1 MKPQISA
8 DVIVFRESVKKVVA
22 LLVSKNL
29 PVAERG
35 NRAYCEYDSLGR
47 PTMICIP
54 VIPDNATPGF
64 MAAVRGFLDHEV
76 AHILYTDAELYIKLK
91 DSVAHH
97 LWNAVEDVYIE
108 RRMSEVFAGSKR
120 NLISTQ
126 KHIVAKVFEPQFDK
140 ARKAFGANQQ
150 QFFSQFMLVP
160 TLRAWG
166 GQSAFQEFMEDKWDS
181 IAEPVAML
189 EKAGVPGIMP
199 SLKDTGYCIK
209 VAAIIAKA
217 LGVKAKEDEMEG
229 HGDEK
234 SPGRAKER
242 QGEKSK
248 DTKPGESGEKGD
260 AEHSGTSSPKDK
272 NNEDIKD
279 SEPGEQD
286 TRHLEDTVPPWD
298 EEHEDEDDPEP
309 EDSDSE
315 TAETSETGCGGDL
328 AGAIVDID
336 DMSIEEAIKSIESSG
351 VEPETTYEDAMNDS
365 IISEISVL
373 SGSDYRPYDRSY
385 DFLGSMDAA
394 ADHISRC
401 SAMYG
406 RISMYRGLN
415 RYRVNSEGGELFTNL
430 IERHLSKDTASTL
443 AKDLERAIASRNK
456 VQYVPG
462 QRRGRIH
469 SPNLYRLTMN
479 DDRVFRKKEEHKAV
493 NACVQVVIDMSGSMN
508 GERIQ
513 LATAAAYLISDALDR
528 IKVPNI
534 VSGFTTY
541 SQPDRFSLT
550 PGFSRYEAL
559 MMPILKEWGDRANTV
574 NVRARMGCAAGF
586 FPLLNNVDGE
596 SILALSSLFTDRT
609 EDKKIMIVLSD
620 GQPEAVGKGMKKHLK
635 VVARHLEEKIDLL
648 GVGIQTSAPSEY
660 YKNYAL
666 VSKVNDLGSTVV
678 RKLSEMLLS

>member
-1 MKPQISA
+1 MY
-8 DVIVFRESVKKVVA
+8 R
-22 LLVSKNL
+22 
-29 PVAERG
+29 
-35 NRAYCEYDSLGR
+35 
-47 PTMICIP
+47 
-54 VIPDNATPGF
+54 
-64 MAAVRGFLDHEV
+64 
-76 AHILYTDAELYIKLK
+76 
-91 DSVAHH
+91 
-97 LWNAVEDVYIE
+97 
-108 RRMSEVFAGSKR
+108 
-120 NLISTQ
+120 
-126 KHIVAKVFEPQFDK
+126 
-140 ARKAFGANQQ
+140 
-150 QFFSQFMLVP
+150 
-160 TLRAWG
+160 
-166 GQSAFQEFMEDKWDS
+166 
-181 IAEPVAML
+181 
-189 EKAGVPGIMP
+189 
-199 SLKDTGYCIK
+199 
-209 VAAIIAKA
+209 
-217 LGVKAKEDEMEG
+217 
-229 HGDEK
+229 
-234 SPGRAKER
+234 
-242 QGEKSK
+242 
-248 DTKPGESGEKGD
+248 
-260 AEHSGTSSPKDK
+260 
-272 NNEDIKD
+272 
-279 SEPGEQD
+279 
-286 TRHLEDTVPPWD
+286 
-298 EEHEDEDDPEP
+298 
-309 EDSDSE
+309 
-315 TAETSETGCGGDL
+315 
-328 AGAIVDID
+328 
-336 DMSIEEAIKSIESSG
+336 
-351 VEPETTYEDAMNDS
+351 
-365 IISEISVL
+365 VL
-373 SGSDYRPYDRSY
+373 S
-385 DFLGSMDAA
+385 
-394 ADHISRC
+394 
-401 SAMYG
+401 
-406 RISMYRGLN
+406 

-508 GERIQ
+508 GERIH

-541 SQPDRFSLT
+541 SQPERSSLK

-574 NVRARMGCAAGF
+574 NVRARMGCVAGF

-596 SILALSSLFTDRT
+596 SILALSSLFSGRT